1 MDYIWTPWRY
11 QYMKQAESNKLPE
24 CIFCDAANRKD
35 DHETLVAYRGKKVF
49 IILNRYPYT
58 SGHVMIVPY
67 AHVGDLASADPEALA
82 EMMHL
87 AQRVEGAFRANYKPD
102 GMNVGMNI
110 GRAGGAGVVGHIHL
124 HVLPA
129 LVRRFQFHDR
139 RRRNARASRRPQH
152 DVHSS
157 SRISHVRP
165 RRIPVNLALTEDQ
178 QLLQKSVREFAESE
192 VKPLARENDETGK
205 FPRELFRKAA
215 ELGLTGVAIPE
226 SEGGAGFDH
235 VSYTIVIEEISRA
248 CASTGVI
255 LSVQN
260 SLYCDPI
267 HRLGTVEQKQK
278 FLLPF
283 ARGEKIGCYA
293 LTEPQAGSNAAALQT
308 KAVKQGDKYIIN
320 GTKAWIT
327 NGGAADAAIVYV
339 NTDPPKGEKGITALI
354 VEKGTP
360 GFKVGKEEKKLGINA
375 TACSELVFT
384 DCEVP
389 ESNRIGSE
397 GEGYKVA
404 LSTLDG
410 GRIGIAAQACGIA
423 QGAFEAALEYS
434 KQRMAFGHP
443 ISQFQAIQ
451 FMLADMSTE
460 LDAARLLI
468 RKAAWKQDTGARFS
482 MDAAI
487 AKLFAS
493 EMSTRVTHKAI
504 QIHGG
509 NGYSREY
516 PVERNYR
523 DARITEIYEGTSEIQ
538 RLVISSW
545 VLKQ

>member
-1 MDYIWTPWRY
+1 
-11 QYMKQAESNKLPE
+11 
-24 CIFCDAANRKD
+24 
-35 DHETLVAYRGKKVF
+35 
-49 IILNRYPYT
+49 
-58 SGHVMIVPY
+58 
-67 AHVGDLASADPEALA
+67 
-82 EMMHL
+82 
-87 AQRVEGAFRANYKPD
+87 
-102 GMNVGMNI
+102 MN
-110 GRAGGAGVVGHIHL
+110 L
-124 HVLPA
+124 ELSEE
-129 LVRRFQFHDR
+129 QK
-139 RRRNARASRRPQH
+139 
-152 DVHSS
+152 
-157 SRISHVRP
+157 
-165 RRIPVNLALTEDQ
+165 
-178 QLLQKSVREFAESE
+178 LLQKSVREFAESE
-192 VKPLARENDETGK
+192 VRPLAKERDETGH
-205 FPRELFRKAA
+205 FPRDLFKKAA
-215 ELGLTGVAIPE
+215 ELGLTGVALPE
-226 SEGGAGFDH
+226 GEGGAGFDH
-235 VSYTIVIEEISRA
+235 IAYSIVIEEISRC

-267 HRLGTVEQKQK
+267 HRLGTEEQKK
-278 FLLPF
+278 RFLLPY
-283 ARGEKIGCYA
+283 ACGEKIGCYA

-308 KAVKQGDKYIIN
+308 KAVRKGDRYVVN

-339 NTDPPKGEKGITALI
+339 NTDPPKGEKGITALV

-375 TACSELVFT
+375 TACSELIFT
-384 DCEVP
+384 DCEIP
-389 ESNRIGSE
+389 AGNRIGNE

-410 GRIGIAAQACGIA
+410 GRVGIAAQATGIA
-423 QGAFEAALEYS
+423 QGAFEAALAWS
-434 KQRMAFGHP
+434 QQRMAFGHP

-460 LDAARLLI
+460 IDAARLLV

-493 EMSTRVTHKAI
+493 ETATRVAHKAI

-509 NGYSREY
+509 YGYSREY
-516 PVERNYR
+516 PVERAYR

-545 VLKQ
+545 VLKA

>member
-1 MDYIWTPWRY
+1 M
-11 QYMKQAESNKLPE
+11 
-24 CIFCDAANRKD
+24 
-35 DHETLVAYRGKKVF
+35 
-49 IILNRYPYT
+49 
-58 SGHVMIVPY
+58 
-67 AHVGDLASADPEALA
+67 
-82 EMMHL
+82 
-87 AQRVEGAFRANYKPD
+87 
-102 GMNVGMNI
+102 
-110 GRAGGAGVVGHIHL
+110 
-124 HVLPA
+124 
-129 LVRRFQFHDR
+129 
-139 RRRNARASRRPQH
+139 
-152 DVHSS
+152 
-157 SRISHVRP
+157 
-165 RRIPVNLALTEDQ
+165 NLALTEEQ
-178 QLLQKSVREFAESE
+178 ILLQKTVREFAESE
-192 VKPLARENDETGK
+192 VRPRARELDETGH
-205 FPRELFRKAA
+205 FPRDLFAKAA
-215 ELGLTGVAIPE
+215 ELGLTGVPFPE

-235 VSYTIVIEEISRA
+235 VAYTIVIEEIARC
-248 CASTGVI
+248 CASTAGI
-255 LSVQN
+255 LSGQN

-267 HRLGTVEQKQK
+267 HRYGTDEQKRRL
-278 FLLPF
+278 LLPF

-308 KAVKQGDKYIIN
+308 KAVKRGDEYVIN

-339 NTDPPKGEKGITALI
+339 NTDPAKGEKGITALV
-354 VEKGTP
+354 VEKGAP
-360 GFKVGKEEKKLGINA
+360 GFKVGKEEKKLGISA
-375 TACSELVFT
+375 TACSELIFT

-410 GRIGIAAQACGIA
+410 GRIGIAAQATGIA
-423 QGAFEAALEYS
+423 QGAFEAALKYS
-434 KQRMAFGHP
+434 QERLAFGHA

-460 LDAARLLI
+460 IDAARMLT

-493 EMSTRVTHKAI
+493 EMATRITHKAI

-523 DARITEIYEGTSEIQ
+523 DARITDIYEGTSEIQ

-545 VLKQ
+545 LLK